1 MDRLKSMSIL
11 VTATETGSLSA
22 TARQLGI
29 PLSTVSRK
37 IAELE
42 TYLNSRLLIRSSRN
56 LTLTDA
62 GRAYVEACKRILD
75 DVSESERVASG
86 EFRAPKGELI
96 ITAPIV
102 FGRFHV
108 LPVTMEFL
116 KAYPDVQIRCVLSD
130 RVVNLL
136 EDHVDLA
143 VRIGE
148 LPDSSLIAS
157 RVGSIRRVVCGSP
170 DYFAA
175 RGTPESITDLAIHD
189 CITFEG
195 LSSPDL
201 WVFMIGKSSTSVP
214 VRSRLVVNTA
224 EAAIDAAIAGL
235 GITRVLSYQAAES
248 VKAGRL
254 ALILD
259 EFDQASSPI
268 SLVYAGQR
276 LLPLKLR
283 AFLDFAAPRLKARL
297 QAGA

>member
-297 QAGA
+297 QAAA